1 MLDILKGAK
10 KFSLYMG
17 IASLVV
23 GLVLLVFPAVT
34 VKTICVLI
42 GVLCIAGGVALII
55 SFVMNHSSLLSSLAI
70 VPGVLLLL
78 FGIFLCVRSEAF
90 VSAMQVIL
98 GVYLIVK
105 GIGDLFKSFEVR
117 RFGGA
122 WWLGAVTAGLVVL
135 AGFLIVFN
143 PFDSALAVTR
153 LTGAAFAV
161 YGIIDI
167 FVYFRFKRAERD
179 AENAHGTVYTQ
190 MPDDSGDDRSDR

>member
-1 MLDILKGAK
+1 MLDVLKGAK

-17 IASLVV
+17 LASLVV
-23 GLVLLVFPAVT
+23 GAVLLVFPAIT

-42 GVLCIAGGVALII
+42 GILCIAAGVALII
-55 SFVMNHSSLLSSLAI
+55 SFVTNHSSLLASLAI

-90 VSAMQVIL
+90 VSAMQIIL

-105 GIGDLFKSFEVR
+105 GAADLFKAFEVR

-122 WWLGAVTAGLVVL
+122 WWLGAVTAVLVAL

-143 PFDSALAVTR
+143 PFGSAVAVTR
-153 LTGAAFAV
+153 LTGAAFVVYAV
-161 YGIIDI
+161 IDI
-167 FVYFRFKRAERD
+167 FVYFRFKNAERD
-179 AENAHGTVYTQ
+179 VKNDANTVYTQ
-190 MPDDSGDDRSDR
+190 MPDGRDERH